1 MGVRGFSARLSS
13 NETFYPEHRL
23 TQRWLLAA
31 ALTLAACGGNAASSV
46 AQNRQPEPAADAEA
60 AVQQFMEAVADSN
73 LAKMAELW
81 GTAKGSAARTR
92 EPADYERRIVI
103 MQAYLRDRRH
113 RLMSNTQEGADAT
126 RRVVQVEFRRGDC
139 VKMVPFTVIRSE
151 PGDWIVNSID
161 LALLGAPGGNCDE
174 EAAES

>member
-1 MGVRGFSARLSS
+1 M
-13 NETFYPEHRL
+13 

-31 ALTLAACGGNAASSV
+31 ALTLAACGGQATTSA
-46 AQNRQPEPAADAEA
+46 AQNRQPEPASDAEA
-60 AVQQFMEAVADSN
+60 VVQQFMEAVADSN

-92 EPADYERRIVI
+92 QPNDFERRIVI

-113 RLMSNTQEGADAT
+113 RLMSNSQEGTDGN
-126 RRVVQVEFRRGDC
+126 RRIVQVEFRRGDC

-161 LALLGAPGGNCDE
+161 LALLGAPGSNCDE
-174 EAAES
+174 GASEG

>member
-1 MGVRGFSARLSS
+1 M
-13 NETFYPEHRL
+13 

-81 GTAKGSAARTR
+81 GTAKGSAARTG
-92 EPADYERRIVI
+92 EPNDFERRIVI

-113 RLMSNTQEGADAT
+113 RLMSNTQDGNDAT
-126 RRVVQVEFRRGDC
+126 RRIVQVEFRRGDC
-139 VKMVPFTVIRSE
+139 VKMVPITVVRSE
-151 PGDWIVNSID
+151 PGAWLVNSID
-161 LALLGAPGGNCDE
+161 LALLGGPAGQCDE
-174 EAAES
+174 DADG

>member
-1 MGVRGFSARLSS
+1 MGVRRFSARLSS
-13 NETFYPEHRL
+13 LETFYTEHRL

-31 ALTLAACGGNAASSV
+31 ALTLAACGGQASTSV
-46 AQNRQPEPAADAEA
+46 AQNRQPEPAGDAEA
-60 AVQQFMEAVADSN
+60 VVQQFMEAVADSN

-92 EPADYERRIVI
+92 QPSDYERRIVI

-113 RLMSNTQEGADAT
+113 RLMSNTQEGADVN
-126 RRVVQVEFRRGDC
+126 RRIVQVEFRRGDC

-161 LALLGAPGGNCDE
+161 LALLGAPGSNCDE
-174 EAAES
+174 GAAEG

>member
-1 MGVRGFSARLSS
+1 MGVRRFSARLSS
-13 NETFYPEHRL
+13 LETFYTEQRL

-31 ALTLAACGGNAASSV
+31 ALTLAACGGQASTSV
-46 AQNRQPEPAADAEA
+46 AQNRQPEPAGDAETV
-60 AVQQFMEAVADSN
+60 VQQFMEAVSDSN

-92 EPADYERRIVI
+92 QPTDYERRIVI

-113 RLMSNTQEGADAT
+113 RLMSNTQEGADVN
-126 RRVVQVEFRRGDC
+126 RRIVQVEFRRGDC

-151 PGDWIVNSID
+151 PGDWVVNSID
-161 LALLGAPGGNCDE
+161 LALLGAPGSNCDE
-174 EAAES
+174 GAAEG

>member
-13 NETFYPEHRL
+13 LETFFTELRL

-31 ALTLAACGGNAASSV
+31 ALTLAACGGNATSSV
-46 AQNRQPEPAADAEA
+46 AQTRQPEPAANAEA
-60 AVQQFMEAVADSN
+60 AVQQFLEAVADSN

-81 GTAKGSAARTR
+81 GTAKGPAARTGQ
-92 EPADYERRIVI
+92 PDDYERRIII

-113 RLMSNTQEGADAT
+113 RLMSNAQDGADAN
-126 RRVVQVEFRRGDC
+126 RRIVQVEFRRGDC

-151 PGDWIVNSID
+151 PGDWLVNSID
-161 LALLGAPGGNCDE
+161 LALLGGPDGNCDE
-174 EAAES
+174 NADG